1 MTKKIVIILILIYSF
16 RAYSQEEGDIVDNSW
31 NEYLHCLNE
40 NTFEIIKNQ
49 ELLKLEIMNNN
60 QLSKLEVLKLIGN
73 SYTDDANAMI
83 KSSIDKVFNKSPIIL
98 KHVDEKWEIS
108 SHLENLFFIY
118 FNEEYVKFYKLKPC
132 RKVEEINDYV
142 DYEMVLESTNNIIK
156 NHHQNLNI
164 KYGSNKHH
172 LQYPIYDYF
181 FKIAVLNYKP
191 ELNDYVTLKVLQ
203 KKKLKRMND
212 KEKHEELLYLWE
224 L

>member
-1 MTKKIVIILILIYSF
+1 VIQKIVVFFIIIYT
-16 RAYSQEEGDIVDNSW
+16 YNVNSQESDDIIDNSW
-31 NEYLHCLNE
+31 NEYLHCLKI

-60 QLSKLEVLKLIGN
+60 QLSKLEILKLIGK
-73 SYTDDANAMI
+73 SYTDDSNQMI
-83 KSSIDKVFNKSPIIL
+83 ESSIEKAFINLPIIL
-98 KHVDEKWEIS
+98 KHVNKKWEIS
-108 SHLENLFFIY
+108 SHLENLFFIN
-118 FNEEYVKFYKLKPC
+118 FNEEYVKFHNLKPC
-132 RKVEEINDYV
+132 RKIEEDY
-142 DYEMVLESTNNIIK
+142 DYADYRMVLESTKNMINIY
-156 NHHQNLNI
+156 HQKLNT
-164 KYGSNKHH
+164 KLGSNKNH

-191 ELNDYVTLKVLQ
+191 DLNDYVTLKVLQ